1 MSIIKL
7 KDICEIKVGKD
18 CRIYKNQMNFTNT
31 GLVGYLQIS
40 DLKDINSYSINEIKL
55 KINKKWAESI
65 YENVVICSRAGS
77 GAIFKNLNCKAHL
90 DNRWNILIPNEQ
102 IVIKKYLTLILNFN
116 RQKIIGKRGYSV
128 QVNISKE
135 QLENFELN
143 IPSIERQQQIIDIIE
158 PFENLLNLFNKE
170 LELYNNFL
178 MLLFYKMK
186 TNNFATFFKF
196 CTLKNCKY
204 NNQTKYVDTSNISK
218 SIFKGFEPVI
228 KLKSRAN
235 LSPEKESI
243 IFSKLKGEN
252 KIFPIYNEHYLEY
265 VYSTGFINIKSKYNS
280 YIYGYMLTDDF
291 HKFKNNSCTGT
302 VMESI
307 NNQTLEQWNIPE
319 LNYELWSD
327 EYNKLLH
334 LINCVNLKIKKV
346 LNILNLLISIY
357 II

>member
-158 PFENLLNLFNKE
+158 PKEYLF
-170 LELYNNFL
+170 
-178 MLLFYKMK
+178 
-186 TNNFATFFKF
+186 
-196 CTLKNCKY
+196 LK
-204 NNQTKYVDTSNISK
+204 
-218 SIFKGFEPVI
+218 
-228 KLKSRAN
+228 
-235 LSPEKESI
+235 
-243 IFSKLKGEN
+243 
-252 KIFPIYNEHYLEY
+252 
-265 VYSTGFINIKSKYNS
+265 
-280 YIYGYMLTDDF
+280 
-291 HKFKNNSCTGT
+291 
-302 VMESI
+302 
-307 NNQTLEQWNIPE
+307 
-319 LNYELWSD
+319 
-327 EYNKLLH
+327 YNKL
-334 LINCVNLKIKKV
+334 INIENIKQFNKDWRYD
-346 LNILNLLISIY
+346 I
-357 II
+357 